1 MKRPTITDIAREA
14 GVSKG
19 AVSYA
24 LNGRPGVSEE
34 TRHRITRIA
43 RELGWSPSSA
53 ARALSG
59 GRSGTIGLVLDG
71 PAEVFFPALLDG
83 FSQELLLRVAVGHE
97 AAVAV
102 YRRWRAER
110 KVDGVLL
117 TGPDCAADVA
127 RIGLPAVVLGGPG
140 GLPEAP
146 SVRVDDTAGAAEA
159 LEYLAALGHRHVV
172 RVAGA
177 AAFADAG
184 EREEAFTT
192 VARRLGLLG
201 ARTAGVRGAAPL
213 GCGGGAGRAET
224 WAIGSPGL
232 GAAHRG
238 GGAGQAGTS
247 GTDVPGLGSVRRGG
261 GAGEAGSSGA
271 GVPGLGSVHRGGG
284 VGQAGSSGAGVPGLG
299 SVRRA
304 GRAGTSAGGVQDAG
318 SAHRGGAGTSASGVP
333 GAGSAHRGGAGTS
346 ASGVPG
352 AGSAHRGGTGASA
365 GGVPGPGSAHHRSAG
380 GAGQAAT
387 PIGGWLDDPWRPGVW
402 TGPGGGRVREARA
415 AAGIWAVGSP
425 PAGYPAS
432 APQPAILPTE
442 PSAEAVR
449 RLLTADPRPTAL
461 LCDTDSLAVAALVA
475 ARELGLSV
483 PGDLSVVSW
492 DDSDLCRLVRP
503 ALSAVRRPLAEL
515 GGLAAAMLRDLV
527 AGEDVG
533 DVCASRPRL
542 VTRGSTGP
550 VR

>member
-24 LNGRPGVSEE
+24 LNGRPGVSEA

-71 PAEVFFPALLDG
+71 PSEVFFPALLDG
-83 FSQELLLRVAVGHE
+83 FSQELLLRVAEGRD

-102 YRRWRAER
+102 YHRWRAER

-117 TGPDCAADVA
+117 TGPDCAAEVA

-172 RVAGA
+172 RIAGA
-177 AAFADAG
+177 APFADAG
-184 EREEAFTT
+184 ERAEAFTT
-192 VARRLGLLG
+192 VAHRLGLSG
-201 ARTAGVRGAAPL
+201 ARTAGAGDSPQRGDAWGQAGGGRRPGAGILGGAWGQVGGVSGSGSGYSGGAVGAGAADGVSGP
-213 GCGGGAGRAET
+213 GSGYAGGAAGSGQVGGVSGSGSGYRGGTVGAGRT
-224 WAIGSPGL
+224 DGVSGPGSGYSGGAVGPGQVGGVSGPGSGYAGGAVGPGQVGGVSGPGSGYPGGSAGPGQVGGVSGSAYPG
-232 GAAHRG
+232 GAAS
-238 GGAGQAGTS
+238 AGQAG
-247 GTDVPGLGSVRRGG
+247 VRF
-261 GAGEAGSSGA
+261 
-271 GVPGLGSVHRGGG
+271 
-284 VGQAGSSGAGVPGLG
+284 
-299 SVRRA
+299 
-304 GRAGTSAGGVQDAG
+304 
-318 SAHRGGAGTSASGVP
+318 
-333 GAGSAHRGGAGTS
+333 
-346 ASGVPG
+346 
-352 AGSAHRGGTGASA
+352 
-365 GGVPGPGSAHHRSAG
+365 
-380 GAGQAAT
+380 
-387 PIGGWLDDPWRPGVW
+387 GGWADDPWRPGAW
-402 TGPGGGRVREARA
+402 AAGSRVA
-415 AAGIWAVGSP
+415 AARHAEVRSASPAAPRPYTP
-425 PAGYPAS
+425 PA
-432 APQPAILPTE
+432 E
-442 PSAEAVR
+442 PSVETLRSVLA
-449 RLLTADPRPTAL
+449 ADPRPTAL
-461 LCDTDSLAVAALVA
+461 LCDTDALAVAALVA
-475 ARELGLSV
+475 ARELGLAV
-483 PGDLSVVSW
+483 PRDLSVVSW
-492 DDSDLCRLVRP
+492 DDSGLCRLVRP

-515 GGLAAAMLRDLV
+515 GGLAASMLRDLV
-527 AGEDVG
+527 AGEDVA

>member
-71 PAEVFFPALLDG
+71 PSEVFFPALLDG
-83 FSQELLLRVAVGHE
+83 FSQELLLRVADGPD
-97 AAVAV
+97 AALAV

-117 TGPDCAADVA
+117 TGPDCAPELA

-146 SVRVDDTAGAAEA
+146 SVRVDDRAGAAEA

-172 RVAGA
+172 RIPGA

-192 VARRLGLLG
+192 VARRLGLSE
-201 ARTAGVRGAAPL
+201 ARTAGPGDVGAAR
-213 GCGGGAGRAET
+213 CGGGWSGE
-224 WAIGSPGL
+224 GL
-232 GAAHRG
+232 G
-238 GGAGQAGTS
+238 
-247 GTDVPGLGSVRRGG
+247 P
-261 GAGEAGSSGA
+261 
-271 GVPGLGSVHRGGG
+271 
-284 VGQAGSSGAGVPGLG
+284 
-299 SVRRA
+299 
-304 GRAGTSAGGVQDAG
+304 
-318 SAHRGGAGTSASGVP
+318 AHRGGAGWAGASG
-333 GAGSAHRGGAGTS
+333 
-346 ASGVPG
+346 
-352 AGSAHRGGTGASA
+352 
-365 GGVPGPGSAHHRSAG
+365 GGVQGPGSAHGGGGGSQDSGSAYRGSAG
-380 GAGQAAT
+380 PAAGAPGLGPARRGSTTPAGTSGPGTQNPGSARRGTAT
-387 PIGGWLDDPWRPGVW
+387 PLGDWADDPWRPGVW
-402 TGPGGGRVREARA
+402 PGR
-415 AAGIWAVGSP
+415 IHSP
-425 PAGYPAS
+425 DPAGSGRAGTWS
-432 APQPAILPTE
+432 AGPEPLGRPLTLPTE

-449 RLLTADPRPTAL
+449 RVLLADPRPTAL

-503 ALSAVRRPLAEL
+503 TLSAVRRPLAEL
-515 GGLAAAMLRDLV
+515 GALAASMLRDLV

>member
-117 TGPDCAADVA
+117 TGPDCAADLA

-172 RVAGA
+172 RVAGP

-184 EREEAFTT
+184 ERGEAFTT
-192 VARRLGLLG
+192 VARRLGLRG
-201 ARTAGVRGAAPL
+201 ARTAGVRGSAQL
-213 GCGGGAGRAET
+213 GCGGGSGEGET
-224 WAIGSPGL
+224 WAGGSQGS
-232 GAAHRG
+232 GASGAGSEHRR
-238 GGAGQAGTS
+238 GAGQ
-247 GTDVPGLGSVRRGG
+247 SV
-261 GAGEAGSSGA
+261 A
-271 GVPGLGSVHRGGG
+271 
-284 VGQAGSSGAGVPGLG
+284 
-299 SVRRA
+299 
-304 GRAGTSAGGVQDAG
+304 
-318 SAHRGGAGTSASGVP
+318 
-333 GAGSAHRGGAGTS
+333 
-346 ASGVPG
+346 
-352 AGSAHRGGTGASA
+352 
-365 GGVPGPGSAHHRSAG
+365 
-380 GAGQAAT
+380 
-387 PIGGWLDDPWRPGVW
+387 PIGGWVDDPWRPGVW
-402 TGPGGGRVREARA
+402 TGPGGARVREAR
-415 AAGIWAVGSP
+415 V
-425 PAGYPAS
+425 PAGMWSVGPEPLGRPVALPA
-432 APQPAILPTE
+432 E

-449 RLLTADPRPTAL
+449 RLLLADPRPTAL

-527 AGEDVG
+527 AGEDVQ

>member
-117 TGPDCAADVA
+117 TGPDCAAEVA

-172 RVAGA
+172 RVAGP

-192 VARRLGLLG
+192 VARRLGLHG
-201 ARTAGVRGAAPL
+201 ARTAGVRGS
-213 GCGGGAGRAET
+213 GEGET
-224 WAIGSPGL
+224 WAAGAQGL
-232 GAAHRG
+232 GAA
-238 GGAGQAGTS
+238 
-247 GTDVPGLGSVRRGG
+247 RRGG
-261 GAGEAGSSGA
+261 NTGRTGASGADGAG
-271 GVPGLGSVHRGGG
+271 LGPARRGGA
-284 VGQAGSSGAGVPGLG
+284 AGP
-299 SVRRA
+299 
-304 GRAGTSAGGVQDAG
+304 AGTSAGVQ
-318 SAHRGGAGTSASGVP
+318 
-333 GAGSAHRGGAGTS
+333 GAGSAHRRGAE
-346 ASGVPG
+346 
-352 AGSAHRGGTGASA
+352 
-365 GGVPGPGSAHHRSAG
+365 
-380 GAGQAAT
+380 QAAT
-387 PIGGWLDDPWRPGVW
+387 PISGWVDDPWRPGVW
-402 TGPGGGRVREARA
+402 TGPAGGQVRGTRL
-415 AAGIWAVGSP
+415 AAGMWSVGP
-425 PAGYPAS
+425 EPLGRPVALPA
-432 APQPAILPTE
+432 E

-449 RLLTADPRPTAL
+449 RLLVADPRPTAL

-527 AGEDVG
+527 AGEDVQ

>member
-117 TGPDCAADVA
+117 TGPDCAAEVA

-146 SVRVDDTAGAAEA
+146 SVRVDDLAGAAEA

-172 RVAGA
+172 RIPGA
-177 AAFADAG
+177 PAFADAG
-184 EREEAFTT
+184 EREEAFTA
-192 VARRLGLLG
+192 VARRLGLRG
-201 ARTAGVRGAAPL
+201 ARTAGVRGMAQL
-213 GCGGGAGRAET
+213 GCGGGTGEGET
-224 WAIGSPGL
+224 WAVGSRGL
-232 GAAHRG
+232 GAA
-238 GGAGQAGTS
+238 
-247 GTDVPGLGSVRRGG
+247 RRG
-261 GAGEAGSSGA
+261 
-271 GVPGLGSVHRGGG
+271 
-284 VGQAGSSGAGVPGLG
+284 
-299 SVRRA
+299 
-304 GRAGTSAGGVQDAG
+304 
-318 SAHRGGAGTSASGVP
+318 
-333 GAGSAHRGGAGTS
+333 
-346 ASGVPG
+346 
-352 AGSAHRGGTGASA
+352 
-365 GGVPGPGSAHHRSAG
+365 G

-387 PIGGWLDDPWRPGVW
+387 PISGWVDDPWRPGVW
-402 TGPGGGRVREARA
+402 TGPASGQVRGTRL
-415 AAGIWAVGSP
+415 
-425 PAGYPAS
+425 PAGMWSVGPEPLARPVALPA
-432 APQPAILPTE
+432 E

-449 RLLTADPRPTAL
+449 RLLLADPRPTAL

-483 PGDLSVVSW
+483 PRDLSVVSW

-515 GGLAAAMLRDLV
+515 GALAAAMLRDLV
-527 AGEDVG
+527 AGDDVA

-542 VTRGSTGP
+542 ITRGSTGP